1 MAANENEYIKEAY
14 NRLEIISQ
22 DEQKRMEYTARQKA
36 VMDHNT
42 LMEENLIRGRKQE
55 RDEMIAK
62 MKRFG
67 MSDEQIQ
74 QILNL

>member
-1 MAANENEYIKEAY
+1 
-14 NRLEIISQ
+14 
-22 DEQKRMEYTARQKA
+22 MEYTARQKA
-36 VMDHNT
+36 VMAHNT

-74 QILNL
+74 KILSL